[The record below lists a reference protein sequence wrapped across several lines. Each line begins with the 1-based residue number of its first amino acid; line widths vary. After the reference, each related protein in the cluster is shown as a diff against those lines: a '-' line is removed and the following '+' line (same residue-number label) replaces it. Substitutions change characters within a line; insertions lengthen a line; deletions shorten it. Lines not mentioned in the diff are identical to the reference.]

1 MASFGTGFAAGL
13 NSGMSMGKML
23 MDTYNDAKL
32 KRDVEDANA
41 ADQEEVNTGLNDEQR
56 AQIAAIREQKLDDG
70 SNAYEVE
77 DTANGARIRAAGDPD
92 AQWGEIAGG
101 KQYKLGN
108 KTQDTAF
115 NADQIARH
123 RQERIAE
130 AYTKNGD
137 PVRGLQYKNAAREDR
152 TASAMEAAR
161 DEYTTGLEDIAS
173 GQNMDKYIPMIL
185 KAYNDPRKGSKHD
198 DGHHATYDPERNAVA
213 FSDKD
218 GKIVNVIPVNQ
229 QTMAA
234 AWKERYLDKME
245 AFDPK
250 LGLQR
255 EELGIKRDTLT
266 ETGRHNKAYE
276 GILDRRN
283 GLMGGGGGGGNSFK
297 GMEQKANALSM
308 AYRKADPNM
317 SQADAD
323 KRAWQVL
330 TRDTNGLKGDSEAQV
345 EYDDGNGN
353 KIKGT
358 ASQVHNARMKSD
370 GSYRAANGEG
380 LAMAPP
386 ASNQTG
392 RSTENQ
398 TSPTARRLDMSERHL
413 AATQGPDAVI
423 ASLEKKIAN
432 AQNNAESS
440 TDNDEKLQW
449 ASAANYYSQQLSTF
463 KNAKR

>member
-1 MASFGTGFAAGL
+1 MASFGSGFAAGL
-13 NSGMSMGKML
+13 NNGMSMGKML

-41 ADQEEVNTGLNDEQR
+41 ADQEEVNTGLNEEQR

-70 SNAYEVE
+70 TNAYEVE
-77 DTANGARIRAAGDPD
+77 DTANGARIRAAGNPD
-92 AQWGEIAGG
+92 AQWGEVAGG

-161 DEYTTGLEDIAS
+161 EEYMAGLEDMAS
-173 GQNMDKYIPMIL
+173 GQGMEKYIPMIL
-185 KAYNDPRKGSKHD
+185 RAYNDPRKGSKHD
-198 DGHHATYDPERNAVA
+198 DGHNATYDPERNVVA

-218 GKIVNVIPVNQ
+218 GRIVNTIPVNQ

-234 AWKERYLDKME
+234 AWKERYLDKIE

-250 LGLQR
+250 LGLER
-255 EELGIKRDTLT
+255 GKIT
-266 ETGRHNKAYE
+266 ETGRHNRAIE
-276 GILDRRN
+276 GIYSEKNDIDRQRN
-283 GLMGGGGGGGNSFK
+283 GLLGGGGARGQMGTPLGLSDDGK
-297 GMEQKANALSM
+297 GVIYNTPQGIVVKPLPAGVDGAKLFP
-308 AYRKADPNM
+308 K
-317 SQADAD
+317 
-323 KRAWQVL
+323 V
-330 TRDTNGLKGDSEAQV
+330 TGLKGDGEAQV
-345 EYDDGNGN
+345 EYDDGNGL

-358 ASQVHNARMKSD
+358 PSQVHNSRMKVD
-370 GSYRAANGEG
+370 GSYRAANGG
-380 LAMAPP
+380 DLAMAPP

-392 RSTENQ
+392 RQ
-398 TSPTARRLDMSERHL
+398 
-413 AATQGPDAVI
+413 
-423 ASLEKKIAN
+423 
-432 AQNNAESS
+432 
-440 TDNDEKLQW
+440 
-449 ASAANYYSQQLSTF
+449 AANPGKAPAKQTGVSDAELDTMISDASRGGSTG
-463 KNAKR
+463 KAYLTEALNSGELNMRQRQRVEKALNSR